1 MLSWWLEELELG
13 AKNRGIKD
21 LKDMSI
27 DKLLSILD
35 ASESIKE
42 AEAIKSIRKESFEA
56 NSIPKKKLLMLI
68 RFLKTKTLKIEH
80 WEIQETFSGLQKDI
94 KNRALGDLRNL
105 FRLKKKEH

>member
-1 MLSWWLEELELG
+1 
-13 AKNRGIKD
+13 
-21 LKDMSI
+21 MSI

-68 RFLKTKTLKIEH
+68 RYLKTKTLKIEH
-80 WEIQETFSGLQKDI
+80 
-94 KNRALGDLRNL
+94 
-105 FRLKKKEH
+105 

>member
-1 MLSWWLEELELG
+1 
-13 AKNRGIKD
+13 
-21 LKDMSI
+21 MSI
-27 DKLLSILD
+27 DKLLSIFD